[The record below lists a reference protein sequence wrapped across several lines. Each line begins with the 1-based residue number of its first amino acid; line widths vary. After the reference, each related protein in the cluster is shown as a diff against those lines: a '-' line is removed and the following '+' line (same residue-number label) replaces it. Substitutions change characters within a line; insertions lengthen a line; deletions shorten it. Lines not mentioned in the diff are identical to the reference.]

1 MHADREKLISW
12 YLSIRW
18 SNLGNGH
25 IVAIVSLKIFFMIC
39 DEWFNAWN
47 VIVIF
52 GYSEWSFQSSY
63 KIKLWV
69 QNWVSTI
76 LYCKTFLFKIYY
88 FYFFLDTSLL
98 NMFFLLD
105 LLTFHFQLITW
116 LIHLMVIL
124 HAQFCFFVF
133 LKQLKNSIVFK
144 ITWSSKRR
152 IFVIYRP
159 NQRLL
164 F

>member
-25 IVAIVSLKIFFMIC
+25 IVAIVSLKIIFMIC
-39 DEWFNAWN
+39 EEWFNVWN

-52 GYSEWSFQSSY
+52 GYSKWSFQSSS
-63 KIKLWV
+63 KIKLWM

-98 NMFFLLD
+98 NMFFLLE

-124 HAQFCFFVF
+124 HAQFFFFF